1 MEIKILFTVMSMLFL
16 QACYPIIK
24 TIQPELEIKVI
35 DENGQIIQDAK
46 VTLHTEIKPAKVDLK
61 DNVKFTN
68 AEGMV
73 NFELLSKIKVEN
85 ILIHGVQHYDWTLCI
100 SKNGYQTQ
108 ESIQINKNENSESK
122 IFILKQ
128 GRYSN
133 RLFADS
139 C

>member
-1 MEIKILFTVMSMLFL
+1 MCMVFL
-16 QACYPIIK
+16 QACYPVIK

-46 VTLHTEIKPAKVDLK
+46 VILHTEMKPDKVDLK

-73 NFELLSKIKVEN
+73 NFEHLSKIKVEN

-108 ESIQINKNENSESK
+108 ESIQINKNENSQSK

-128 GRYSN
+128 GRNPDRMFEY
-133 RLFADS
+133 L